1 MQRSNW
7 GVIITQREGYSRGQA
22 PLMYVGAG
30 KGCVFTSRSPME
42 VQSRFSIL
50 ESLDDNAV
58 LLDNALPKYS
68 GISSMVHP

>member
-1 MQRSNW
+1 
-7 GVIITQREGYSRGQA
+7 
-22 PLMYVGAG
+22 
-30 KGCVFTSRSPME
+30 ME